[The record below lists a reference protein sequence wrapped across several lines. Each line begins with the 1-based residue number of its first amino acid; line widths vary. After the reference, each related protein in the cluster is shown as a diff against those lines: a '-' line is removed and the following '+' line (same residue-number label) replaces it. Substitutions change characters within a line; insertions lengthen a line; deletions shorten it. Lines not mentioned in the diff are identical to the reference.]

1 MYNVKNQGQRLICW
15 AMVGSLLSPV
25 ALLRVDPLLPA
36 AAHILALGGILLTAA
51 AGSHQTRVGRVESQ
65 LLKDASLL

>member
-1 MYNVKNQGQRLICW
+1 MYNLKVQGQRLICW
-15 AMVGSLLSPV
+15 AMIWTLFSPV

-36 AAHILALGGILLTAA
+36 AHILALGRTLLTAA